1 MVFIVAGMGKG
12 TGTGAAPVVA
22 RICRESGALTVA
34 VVTRPFKHERRDKQ
48 ADAGIA
54 NLSEHVDSL
63 IVVPN
68 AKLQEVLGENVKY
81 REALIAANDVL
92 FNAVCGISEIITK
105 PGEVN
110 LDFNDVRSVMSEK
123 GKAIIGSAR
132 YGGKERARQAAHEAL
147 CCPLM
152 EDVNLR
158 SARSILVNITCHA
171 ESMALSEVD
180 EVQEVIAETVP
191 DCAAQQ
197 FSGVVFDDDM
207 GDELRVTIIITGITE
222 SDALGDIS
230 AEPSL
235 ETIRDTVAGNGFVSG
250 RDKKKMQ
257 EIQNSGNGVSL
268 KVPAIMRRQM

>member
-1 MVFIVAGMGKG
+1 
-12 TGTGAAPVVA
+12 
-22 RICRESGALTVA
+22 
-34 VVTRPFKHERRDKQ
+34 
-48 ADAGIA
+48 
-54 NLSEHVDSL
+54 
-63 IVVPN
+63 
-68 AKLQEVLGENVKY
+68 
-81 REALIAANDVL
+81 
-92 FNAVCGISEIITK
+92 
-105 PGEVN
+105 
-110 LDFNDVRSVMSEK
+110 
-123 GKAIIGSAR
+123 
-132 YGGKERARQAAHEAL
+132 
-147 CCPLM
+147 M

-235 ETIRDTVAGNGFVSG
+235 ETIRDTSPATALFPDATRKNARNTKQRERRITKSAGHYASSNVAEV
-250 RDKKKMQ
+250 
-257 EIQNSGNGVSL
+257 L
-268 KVPAIMRRQM
+268 

>member
-1 MVFIVAGMGKG
+1 M
-12 TGTGAAPVVA
+12 
-22 RICRESGALTVA
+22 
-34 VVTRPFKHERRDKQ
+34 
-48 ADAGIA
+48 
-54 NLSEHVDSL
+54 
-63 IVVPN
+63 
-68 AKLQEVLGENVKY
+68 
-81 REALIAANDVL
+81 
-92 FNAVCGISEIITK
+92 
-105 PGEVN
+105 
-110 LDFNDVRSVMSEK
+110 
-123 GKAIIGSAR
+123 
-132 YGGKERARQAAHEAL
+132 
-147 CCPLM
+147 
-152 EDVNLR
+152 
-158 SARSILVNITCHA
+158 
-171 ESMALSEVD
+171 
-180 EVQEVIAETVP
+180 P

>member
-1 MVFIVAGMGKG
+1 MGKG

-105 PGEVN
+105 PA
-110 LDFNDVRSVMSEK
+110 K
-123 GKAIIGSAR
+123 
-132 YGGKERARQAAHEAL
+132 
-147 CCPLM
+147 
-152 EDVNLR
+152 
-158 SARSILVNITCHA
+158 
-171 ESMALSEVD
+171 
-180 EVQEVIAETVP
+180 
-191 DCAAQQ
+191 
-197 FSGVVFDDDM
+197 
-207 GDELRVTIIITGITE
+207 
-222 SDALGDIS
+222 
-230 AEPSL
+230 
-235 ETIRDTVAGNGFVSG
+235 
-250 RDKKKMQ
+250 
-257 EIQNSGNGVSL
+257 
-268 KVPAIMRRQM
+268 